1 MASFVGN
8 TEEGN
13 VEESHTA
20 WFAITNKDKGLIME
34 SGLKDWHLYGKKW
47 GLLLD
52 DIDVVFLVQKDI
64 DAIREMEY
72 ILKSSSNTKI
82 CLPSSEYRGRI
93 HAVFDKINQFGNID
107 YAKCLEARIIYLE
120 DEIDVKNPHGIL
132 IEKLREMDESFFQV
146 MAVNEDGLRELNK
159 KEMEYVKNMLQV
171 KWRKNRENVYADCN
185 CYRQ

>member
-13 VEESHTA
+13 VEASHTA

-82 CLPSSEYRGRI
+82 CLPSPEYRGRI

-132 IEKLREMDESFFQV
+132 IEKLREMDDSFFQV